1 VTRDRSAIFSDHV
14 TTRVVYD
21 GAHHTGTV
29 VIQNRYLVSE
39 PWNSPSYATHDLTSS
54 TAKKLAAAICVVSE
68 SCISSSYA
76 TPDLA
81 YREESGGRDLRI
93 P

>member
-21 GAHHTGTV
+21 GAHLTVTV
-29 VIQNRYLVSE
+29 VIETRCLVSE
-39 PWNSPSYATHDLTSS
+39 SR
-54 TAKKLAAAICVVSE
+54 
-68 SCISSSYA
+68 ISSSDA